1 MPNWT
6 SNNVLFVGNKKQLKT
21 LKTMLKSEDNDFDFN
36 NIIPMPEELKDTV
49 SGSESAKPEWQKL
62 KSKELKEKFGA
73 DDWYNWSINNWG
85 TKWNSVDTEVEYDD
99 SGLSYRFNTAWD
111 APRRIAEALLR
122 MQETILKGISI
133 EWNCTHE
140 DGNEEETII
149 DMEVDYE
156 LPKTS

>member
-6 SNNVLFVGNKKQLKT
+6 YNNVLFVGKKKQLKT
-21 LKTMLKSEDNDFDFN
+21 LKTMLKSENNDFDFN

-85 TKWNSVDTEVEYDD
+85 TKWNSVDTEVEQRD
-99 SGLSYRFNTAWD
+99 GTLIYRFNTAWD
-111 APRRIAEALLR
+111 APRRIALQLLR
-122 MQETILKGISI
+122 MQKTILKGISI

-149 DMEVDYE
+149 DMEIEYDI
-156 LPKTS
+156 PQN

>member
-6 SNNVLFVGNKKQLKT
+6 SNNVLFVGKENQLKK
-21 LKTMLKSEDNDFDFN
+21 LQTMLKSDDNDFDFN

-85 TKWNSVDTEVEYDD
+85 TKWNSVDTEVEQRD
-99 SGLSYRFNTAWD
+99 GTLIYRFETAWD

-122 MQETILKGISI
+122 MQKTILQDINISW
-133 EWNCTHE
+133 ECVHE
-140 DGNEEETII
+140 DGAEEETII
-149 DMEVDYE
+149 DIEAEYDIQ
-156 LPKTS
+156 TS